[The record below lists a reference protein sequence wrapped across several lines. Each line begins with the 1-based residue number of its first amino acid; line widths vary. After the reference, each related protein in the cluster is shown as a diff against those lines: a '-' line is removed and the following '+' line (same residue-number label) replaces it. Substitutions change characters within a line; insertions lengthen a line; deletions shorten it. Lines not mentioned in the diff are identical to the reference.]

1 MGKVVNCLE
10 CAKVYRNLEEL
21 EDLRDNDAI
30 CLVCNAP
37 VEVPDWDRILASYE
51 EDEDDLDDIEGDE
64 DVEDDSKEDWGAG
77 IDEDF
82 DTELDPELDD
92 DDSPDEDEE
101 EDEVVKNDP

>member
-10 CAKVYRNLEEL
+10 CAKVYRSLEEL

-51 EDEDDLDDIEGDE
+51 KDEDDLDDIEGDE
-64 DVEDDSKEDWGAG
+64 DVEDDSEEDWGAG
-77 IDEDF
+77 IDEDL

-101 EDEVVKNDP
+101 EEENEP

>member
-10 CAKVYRNLEEL
+10 CAKVYRSLEEL

-64 DVEDDSKEDWGAG
+64 DVEDDSEEDWGAG

-82 DTELDPELDD
+82 DTELDD
-92 DDSPDEDEE
+92 DDSPDEDKE
-101 EDEVVKNDP
+101 EDEEKKNEP